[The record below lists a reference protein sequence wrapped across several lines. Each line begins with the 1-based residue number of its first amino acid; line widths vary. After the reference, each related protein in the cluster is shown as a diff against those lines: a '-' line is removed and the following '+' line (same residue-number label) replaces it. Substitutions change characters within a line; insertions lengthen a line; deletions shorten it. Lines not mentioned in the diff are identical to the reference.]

1 MDIQHL
7 IYALEVKNCGSIS
20 KAAQK
25 LFMAQPNL
33 SNAIKELEM
42 ETNTI
47 IFKRTSRGI
56 ETTKEGEE
64 FLRHAN
70 AIVTQFRGLDRMYVK
85 QSPNLIKASITTMRS
100 SIICGRLIQYINH
113 MNNQGFSLRLHFR
126 EATNDEVIDDVNT
139 GRATLGILRA
149 NTSSFDYFCYL
160 AKSNQCVVQ
169 QVPSDRYTVLMS
181 KHHPLA
187 GEPELTLDMLKPYT
201 EVIHGDFETPWY
213 LYSDAYSNELSEPE
227 SERLLFI
234 YDRGSLMDC
243 IRNIHGAYSWTFSTA
258 QENLEIN
265 GLIEKPCKG
274 YDIEGQEAIIY
285 KRSTPLTDKLLTL
298 IDYLGSPR
306 E

>member
-7 IYALEVKNCGSIS
+7 IYALEVHSCGSIS

-33 SNAIKELEM
+33 SNAIKDLEQ

-70 AIVTQFRGLDRMYVK
+70 EIVTRFQGLDRMYVK
-85 QSPNLIKASITTMRS
+85 QSLNLIKFSITTMRS
-100 SIICGRLIQYINH
+100 SIICSRLIRYINQL
-113 MNNQGFSLRLHFR
+113 NKQGFSFRLHFR

-139 GRATLGILRA
+139 GRATIGILRA
-149 NTSSFDYFCYL
+149 NTSSYDYFCYL
-160 AKSNQCVVQ
+160 AKSNQCIVRS
-169 QVPSDRYTVLMS
+169 VPSARYTVLMS
-181 KHHPLA
+181 KKHPLA
-187 GEPELTLDMLKPYT
+187 KEEILTLDMLKPYT

-213 LYSDAYSNELSEPE
+213 LYSDAYSTELAKTET
-227 SERLLFI
+227 ERLLFI
-234 YDRGSLMDC
+234 YDRGTLMDC
-243 IRNIHGAYSWTFSTA
+243 IRNIWGAYSWTFSTA

-265 GLIEKPCKG
+265 GLIEKSCRG

-285 KRSTPLTDKLLTL
+285 KRSTPMTDKLVTL
-298 IDYLGSPR
+298 IDYLSQPLA
-306 E
+306 

>member
-7 IYALEVKNCGSIS
+7 IYALEVHSCGSIS

-33 SNAIKELEM
+33 SNAIKDLEQ

-70 AIVTQFRGLDRMYVK
+70 EIVTRFQGLDRMYVK
-85 QSPNLIKASITTMRS
+85 RSLNLIKFSITTMRS
-100 SIICGRLIQYINH
+100 SIICSRLIRYINQL
-113 MNNQGFSLRLHFR
+113 NKQGFSFRLHFR

-139 GRATLGILRA
+139 GRATIGILRA
-149 NTSSFDYFCYL
+149 NTSSYDYFCYL
-160 AKSNQCVVQ
+160 AKSNQCIVRS
-169 QVPSDRYTVLMS
+169 VPSARYTVLMS
-181 KHHPLA
+181 KKHPLA
-187 GEPELTLDMLKPYT
+187 REEILTLDMLKPYT

-213 LYSDAYSNELSEPE
+213 LYSDAYSTELAKTET
-227 SERLLFI
+227 ERLLFI
-234 YDRGSLMDC
+234 YDRGTLMDC
-243 IRNIHGAYSWTFSTA
+243 IRNIWGAYSWTFSTA

-265 GLIEKPCKG
+265 GLIEKSCRG

-285 KRSTPLTDKLLTL
+285 KRSTPMTDKLVTL
-298 IDYLGSPR
+298 IDYLSQPLA
-306 E
+306 

>member
-7 IYALEVKNCGSIS
+7 IYALEVHSCGSIS

-33 SNAIKELEM
+33 SNAIKDLEQ

-70 AIVTQFRGLDRMYVK
+70 EIVTRFQGLDRMYVK
-85 QSPNLIKASITTMRS
+85 QSLNLIKFSITTMRS
-100 SIICGRLIQYINH
+100 SIICSRLIRYINQL
-113 MNNQGFSLRLHFR
+113 NKQGFSFRLHFR

-139 GRATLGILRA
+139 GRATIGILRA
-149 NTSSFDYFCYL
+149 NTSSYDYFCYL
-160 AKSNQCVVQ
+160 AKSNQCIVRS
-169 QVPSDRYTVLMS
+169 VPSARYTVLMS
-181 KHHPLA
+181 KKHPLA
-187 GEPELTLDMLKPYT
+187 REEILTLDMLKPYT

-213 LYSDAYSNELSEPE
+213 LYSDAYSTELAKTET
-227 SERLLFI
+227 ERLIFI
-234 YDRGSLMDC
+234 YNRGTLMDC
-243 IRNIHGAYSWTFSTA
+243 IRNIWGAYSWTFSTA

-265 GLIEKPCKG
+265 GLIEKSCRG

-285 KRSTPLTDKLLTL
+285 KRSTPMTDKLVTL
-298 IDYLGSPR
+298 IDYLSQPLA
-306 E
+306 

>member
-7 IYALEVKNCGSIS
+7 IYALEVHSCGSIS

-33 SNAIKELEM
+33 SNAIKDLEQ

-70 AIVTQFRGLDRMYVK
+70 EIVTRFQGLDRMYVK
-85 QSPNLIKASITTMRS
+85 QSLNLIKFSITTMRS
-100 SIICGRLIQYINH
+100 SIICSRLIRYINQL
-113 MNNQGFSLRLHFR
+113 NKQGFSFRLHFR

-139 GRATLGILRA
+139 GRATIGILRA
-149 NTSSFDYFCYL
+149 NTSSYDYFCYL
-160 AKSNQCVVQ
+160 AKSNQCIVRS
-169 QVPSDRYTVLMS
+169 VPSARYTVLMS
-181 KHHPLA
+181 KKHPLA
-187 GEPELTLDMLKPYT
+187 REEILTLDMLQPYT

-213 LYSDAYSNELSEPE
+213 LYSDAYSTELAKTET
-227 SERLLFI
+227 ERLLFI
-234 YDRGSLMDC
+234 YDRGTLMDC
-243 IRNIHGAYSWTFSTA
+243 IRNIWGAYSWTFSTA

-265 GLIEKPCKG
+265 GLIEKSCRG

-285 KRSTPLTDKLLTL
+285 KRSTPMTDKLVTL
-298 IDYLGSPR
+298 IDYLSQPLA
-306 E
+306 

>member
-7 IYALEVKNCGSIS
+7 IYALEVHSCGSIS

-33 SNAIKELEM
+33 SNAIKHLEQ

-70 AIVTQFRGLDRMYVK
+70 EIVTRFQGLDRMYVK
-85 QSPNLIKASITTMRS
+85 QSLNLIKFSITTMRS
-100 SIICGRLIQYINH
+100 SIICSRLIRYINQL
-113 MNNQGFSLRLHFR
+113 NKQGFSFRLHFR

-139 GRATLGILRA
+139 GRATIGILRA
-149 NTSSFDYFCYL
+149 NTSSYDYFCYL
-160 AKSNQCVVQ
+160 AKSNQCIVRS
-169 QVPSDRYTVLMS
+169 VPSARYTVLMS
-181 KHHPLA
+181 KKHPLA
-187 GEPELTLDMLKPYT
+187 REEILTLDMLKPYT

-213 LYSDAYSNELSEPE
+213 LYSDAYSTELAKTET
-227 SERLLFI
+227 ERLLFI
-234 YDRGSLMDC
+234 YDRGTLMDC
-243 IRNIHGAYSWTFSTA
+243 IRNIWGAYSWTFSTA

-265 GLIEKPCKG
+265 GLIEKSCRG

-285 KRSTPLTDKLLTL
+285 KRSTPMTDKLVTL
-298 IDYLGSPR
+298 IDYLSQPLA
-306 E
+306 

>member
-7 IYALEVKNCGSIS
+7 IYALEVHSCGSIS

-33 SNAIKELEM
+33 SNAIKDLEQ

-70 AIVTQFRGLDRMYVK
+70 EIVTRFQGLDRMYVK
-85 QSPNLIKASITTMRS
+85 QSLNLIKFSITTMRS
-100 SIICGRLIQYINH
+100 SIICSRLIRYINQL
-113 MNNQGFSLRLHFR
+113 NKQGFSFRLHFR

-139 GRATLGILRA
+139 GRATIGILRA
-149 NTSSFDYFCYL
+149 NTSSYDYFCYL
-160 AKSNQCVVQ
+160 AKSNQCIVRS
-169 QVPSDRYTVLMS
+169 VPSARYTVLMS
-181 KHHPLA
+181 KKHPLA
-187 GEPELTLDMLKPYT
+187 REEILTLDMLKPYT

-213 LYSDAYSNELSEPE
+213 LYSDAYSTELAKTET
-227 SERLLFI
+227 ERLLFI
-234 YDRGSLMDC
+234 YDRGTLMDC
-243 IRNIHGAYSWTFSTA
+243 IRNIWGAYSWTFSTA

-265 GLIEKPCKG
+265 GLIEKSCRG

-285 KRSTPLTDKLLTL
+285 KRSTPMTDKLVTL
-298 IDYLGSPR
+298 IDYLSQPLA
-306 E
+306 

>member
-7 IYALEVKNCGSIS
+7 IYALEVHSCGSIS

-33 SNAIKELEM
+33 SNAIKDLEQ

-70 AIVTQFRGLDRMYVK
+70 EIVTRFQGLDRMYVK
-85 QSPNLIKASITTMRS
+85 QSLNLIKFSITTKRS
-100 SIICGRLIQYINH
+100 SIICSRLIRYINQL
-113 MNNQGFSLRLHFR
+113 NKQGFSFRLHFR

-139 GRATLGILRA
+139 GRATIGILRA
-149 NTSSFDYFCYL
+149 NTSSYDYFCYL
-160 AKSNQCVVQ
+160 AKSNQCIVRS
-169 QVPSDRYTVLMS
+169 VPSARYTVLMS
-181 KHHPLA
+181 KKHPLA
-187 GEPELTLDMLKPYT
+187 REEILTLDMLKPYT

-213 LYSDAYSNELSEPE
+213 LYSDAYSTELAKTET
-227 SERLLFI
+227 ERLLFI
-234 YDRGSLMDC
+234 YDRGTLMDC
-243 IRNIHGAYSWTFSTA
+243 IRNIWGAYSWTFSTA

-265 GLIEKPCKG
+265 GLIEKSCRG

-285 KRSTPLTDKLLTL
+285 KRSTPMTDKLVTL
-298 IDYLGSPR
+298 IDYLSQPLA
-306 E
+306 

>member
-7 IYALEVKNCGSIS
+7 IYALEVHSCGSIS

-33 SNAIKELEM
+33 SNAIKDLEQ

-70 AIVTQFRGLDRMYVK
+70 EIVTRFQGLDRMYVK
-85 QSPNLIKASITTMRS
+85 QSLNLIKFSITTMRS
-100 SIICGRLIQYINH
+100 SIICSRLIRYINQL
-113 MNNQGFSLRLHFR
+113 NKQGFSFRLHFR
-126 EATNDEVIDDVNT
+126 EATNDEVVDDVNT
-139 GRATLGILRA
+139 GRATIGILRA
-149 NTSSFDYFCYL
+149 NTSSYDYFCYL
-160 AKSNQCVVQ
+160 AKSNQCIVRS
-169 QVPSDRYTVLMS
+169 VPSARYTVLMS
-181 KHHPLA
+181 KKHPLA
-187 GEPELTLDMLKPYT
+187 REEILTLDMLKPYT

-213 LYSDAYSNELSEPE
+213 LYSDAYSTELAKTET
-227 SERLLFI
+227 ERLLFI
-234 YDRGSLMDC
+234 YDRGTLMDC
-243 IRNIHGAYSWTFSTA
+243 IRNIWGAYSWTFSTA

-265 GLIEKPCKG
+265 GLIEKSCRG

-285 KRSTPLTDKLLTL
+285 KRSTPMTDKLVTL
-298 IDYLGSPR
+298 IDYLSQPLA
-306 E
+306 

>member
-7 IYALEVKNCGSIS
+7 IYALEVPSCGSIS

-33 SNAIKELEM
+33 SNAIKDLEQ

-70 AIVTQFRGLDRMYVK
+70 EIVTRFQGLDRMYVK
-85 QSPNLIKASITTMRS
+85 QSLNLIKFSITTMRS
-100 SIICGRLIQYINH
+100 SIICSRLIRYINQL
-113 MNNQGFSLRLHFR
+113 NKQGFSFRLHFR

-139 GRATLGILRA
+139 GRATIGILRA
-149 NTSSFDYFCYL
+149 NTSSYDYFCYL
-160 AKSNQCVVQ
+160 AKSNQCIVRS
-169 QVPSDRYTVLMS
+169 VPSARYTVLMS
-181 KHHPLA
+181 KKHPLA
-187 GEPELTLDMLKPYT
+187 REEILTLDMLKPYT

-213 LYSDAYSNELSEPE
+213 LYSDAYSTELAKTET
-227 SERLLFI
+227 ERLLFI
-234 YDRGSLMDC
+234 YDRGTLMDC
-243 IRNIHGAYSWTFSTA
+243 IRNIWGAYSWTFSTA

-265 GLIEKPCKG
+265 GLIEKSCRG

-285 KRSTPLTDKLLTL
+285 KRSTPMTDKLVTL
-298 IDYLGSPR
+298 IDYLSQPLA
-306 E
+306 